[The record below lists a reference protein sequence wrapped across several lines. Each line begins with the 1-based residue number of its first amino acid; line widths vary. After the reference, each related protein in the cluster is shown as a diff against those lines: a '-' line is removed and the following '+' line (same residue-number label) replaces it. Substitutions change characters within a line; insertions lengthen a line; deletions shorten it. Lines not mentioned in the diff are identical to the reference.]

1 MRRGFTIIEVL
12 VVVVLIGLMA
22 AVVVPRLTGTRADLV
37 SEAQSV
43 ANLLESAALRDQVS
57 SQSLAISFTNDTFSV
72 LSLAAPDPKS
82 NDLSSHQW
90 QDDRLASPVHLERL
104 MLKVARADGVPLD
117 ERTFRVEFSPTSI
130 RPELILTL
138 VNPSNSDNDA
148 WTLTLAPSGTTVV
161 VTEGLEPPD
170 HTTVIDLDA
179 QGSANTP
186 F

>member
-1 MRRGFTIIEVL
+1 MRRAFTIIEVL

-22 AVVVPRLTGTRADLV
+22 TVVVPRLTGTRADLV
-37 SEAQSV
+37 SEAQRV

-57 SQSLAISFTNDTFSV
+57 SQSLAISFSNGTFSL
-72 LSLAAPDPKS
+72 LSLSAPDPKS
-82 NDLSSHQW
+82 NDLSAHQW
-90 QDDRLASPVHLERL
+90 QDDRLATPVHLERL
-104 MLKVARADGVPLD
+104 TLKAARTDGIPID

-138 VNPSNSDNDA
+138 VNPSNTDTDV

-161 VTEGLEPPD
+161 VSEGLEPPD
-170 HTTVIDLDA
+170 HTTVIDLDT